1 MEEFRD
7 VAATA
12 RLKDLGL
19 VRKWITRV
27 THLIEMVTNARD
39 EAERQSIE
47 RHFAIAQGRKR
58 EATKLLMNLQRNE
71 AQANLI
77 AASVQTWL
85 GVTSMEEAFE
95 RVALVRLHLLY
106 AYDLYEAWVLLRVQ
120 QGTNTAPEWTDAV
133 AQAAINFD
141 LQSMATIRILPESME
156 VVTL

>member
-1 MEEFRD
+1 MEEFRN

-19 VRKWITRV
+19 VRQWVTRV
-27 THLIEMVTNARD
+27 THLIELVTSARD

-58 EATKLLMNLQRNE
+58 EATKLLMGLQRNE

-77 AASVQTWL
+77 AASVQSWL

-95 RVALVRLHLLY
+95 RVALVRLHLLHSY
-106 AYDLYEAWVLLRVQ
+106 ELYEAWVALRVQ
-120 QGTNTAPEWTDAV
+120 QGTNTAPEWADAV
-133 AQAAINFD
+133 ASAAANFNV
-141 LQSMATIRILPESME
+141 QSMATIRVLPDSME